1 MAADDLPFE
10 LIAGPVADPAAHD
23 PTQSQQ
29 WLARRRPP
37 PFLGSHPQAALRY
50 RPSAELLL
58 ALNMALHT
66 GSPLLL
72 TGEPGT
78 GKTQAADFVGGYF
91 DIPVFK
97 FLVKSTSTAQDLMYE
112 FNAVGYLHWAQSAG
126 RRPMPDGQPFSQEIA
141 EEAKETEAVR
151 RGFLH
156 KRALWQAYDT
166 EGDAV
171 VLIDEID
178 KASRDFPNDLL
189 HELDQHNFPHPFDH
203 AQWITPRTGRRP
215 IVIVTSNE
223 ERRLPDAF
231 LRRCIFH
238 RIELT
243 SALVEAAVESMAG
256 ADGSGFPNL
265 DASTHAAAR
274 KRFWDLREV
283 QGLDKKPSTAE
294 LLTWLSILSAKR
306 VNAQD
311 LVGCR
316 LADLPA
322 LGALIKDAGDLAR
335 LR

>member
-10 LIAGPVADPAAHD
+10 LIAGPVADPKAHD
-23 PTQSQQ
+23 PTRNRQS
-29 WLARRRPP
+29 LARRRPP
-37 PFLGSHPQAALRY
+37 PFLGNHPEAALRY
-50 RPSAELLL
+50 QPSAELLL
-58 ALNMALHT
+58 ALNMTLHT

-78 GKTQAADFVGGYF
+78 GKTQAADFVSKYF
-91 DIPVFK
+91 DIPIFK
-97 FLVKSTSTAQDLMYE
+97 FLVKSTSVAQDLMYE
-112 FNAVGYLHWAQSAG
+112 FDAVGYLHWAQSAG
-126 RRPMPDGQPFSQEIA
+126 RRPALAEQPSQKIA
-141 EEAKETEAVR
+141 EETEAVR

-156 KRALWQAYDT
+156 KRALWEAYDIG
-166 EGDAV
+166 GDAV

-189 HELDQHNFPHPFDH
+189 HELDQHSFPHPFDQ
-203 AQWITPRTGRRP
+203 AQWITPRSGRRP

-243 SALVEAAVESMAG
+243 PALVEAAVKSMAG

-294 LLTWLSILSAKR
+294 LLTWLSILSAQR
-306 VNAQD
+306 VDAQA
-311 LVGCR
+311 LAGCR

>member
-1 MAADDLPFE
+1 MPADDLPFLPFE
-10 LIAGPVADPAAHD
+10 LIEQPPAPPATHD
-23 PTQSQQ
+23 ATARRRL
-29 WLARRRPP
+29 LARRRPP
-37 PFLGSHPQAALRY
+37 PFLGSHHQAAMRY
-50 RPSAELLL
+50 RPSDDLLL

-78 GKTQAADFVGGYF
+78 GKTQAADFVSAYF
-91 DIPVFK
+91 AIPIFR

-112 FNAVGYLHWAQSAG
+112 FDAVGYLHWAQSD
-126 RRPMPDGQPFSQEIA
+126 RRPTDARPGSGRA
-141 EEAKETEAVR
+141 STREAVAVR
-151 RGFLH
+151 QGFLH

-166 EGDAV
+166 DGDAV

-189 HELDQHNFPHPFDH
+189 HELDQHSFPHPFDH
-203 AQWITPRTGRRP
+203 RQWIAPCTGRRP
-215 IVIVTSNE
+215 LVIVTSND

-238 RIELT
+238 RIELDED
-243 SALVEAAVESMAG
+243 LVKAAVESMAG
-256 ADGSGFPNL
+256 ADGSGFPHL
-265 DASTHAAAR
+265 DADARAAAR
-274 KRFWDLREV
+274 RRFWQLREIP
-283 QGLDKKPSTAE
+283 GLDKKPSTAE
-294 LLTWLSILSAKR
+294 LLTWLSILSAQR
-306 VNAQD
+306 VDAQTLD
-311 LVGCR
+311 GCR

>member
-10 LIAGPVADPAAHD
+10 LIAGPVADPKAHD
-23 PTQSQQ
+23 PARNRQS
-29 WLARRRPP
+29 LARRRPP
-37 PFLGSHPQAALRY
+37 PFLGNHPEAALRY
-50 RPSAELLL
+50 RPSDKLLL

-91 DIPVFK
+91 GIPVFK
-97 FLVKSTSTAQDLMYE
+97 FLVKSTSVAQDLMYE
-112 FNAVGYLHWAQSAG
+112 FDAVGYLHWAQLAG
-126 RRPMPDGQPFSQEIA
+126 CRTTPADPPPHQKIA
-141 EEAKETEAVR
+141 EETEAVR

-156 KRALWQAYDT
+156 QRALWKAYDT
-166 EGDAV
+166 DGDAV

-189 HELDQHNFPHPFDH
+189 HELDQHSFPHPFD
-203 AQWITPRTGRRP
+203 QTRWITPRSGRRP
-215 IVIVTSNE
+215 IVVVTSNE

-243 SALVEAAVESMAG
+243 PALVEAAVESMAG
-256 ADGSGFPNL
+256 ADGAGFPNL
-265 DASTHAAAR
+265 DASTRAAAR

-311 LVGCR
+311 LVDCR

-322 LGALIKDAGDLAR
+322 LGTLIKDAGDLAR

>member
-1 MAADDLPFE
+1 MAADDLPFD
-10 LIAGPVADPAAHD
+10 LIAGPVADPKAHD
-23 PTQSQQ
+23 PTRYRQS
-29 WLARRRPP
+29 LARRRPP
-37 PFLGSHPQAALRY
+37 PFLGNHPEAALRY
-50 RPSAELLL
+50 QLSAELLL

-78 GKTQAADFVGGYF
+78 GKTQAADFVSKYF
-91 DIPVFK
+91 GIPIFK
-97 FLVKSTSTAQDLMYE
+97 FLVKSTSVAQDLMYE
-112 FNAVGYLHWAQSAG
+112 FDAVGYLHWAQSAG
-126 RRPMPDGQPFSQEIA
+126 RRPAPAEPPPHQKIA
-141 EEAKETEAVR
+141 EETEAVR

-156 KRALWQAYDT
+156 QRALWQAYATD
-166 EGDAV
+166 GDAV

-189 HELDQHNFPHPFDH
+189 HELDQHSFPHPFDQT
-203 AQWITPRTGRRP
+203 QWITPRSGRRP

-243 SALVEAAVESMAG
+243 PALVEAAVKSMAG
-256 ADGSGFPNL
+256 EDGSGFPNL
-265 DASTHAAAR
+265 NPSTHAAAR

-294 LLTWLSILSAKR
+294 LLTWLSILSAQR
-306 VNAQD
+306 VDAQA
-311 LVGCR
+311 LASCR